1 MPESQPPSGEAPRA
15 EPVLDRLATMLYHE
29 LRRMAHRQLRGER
42 TGHTLSTTGLVH
54 EAYLK
59 LSRLDHFEWKNESQF
74 RAEAAR
80 AMRRVLVDYAVSRK
94 AAKRGGERQRVELD
108 GLAAMPDES
117 MDEVLAL
124 HDALEVLAR
133 EHPRH
138 ARVVEC
144 RFFAGM
150 TVPEIAEALEL
161 SPATVKRSWQMA
173 RAWLNRELLGELP
186 TEGAEP
192 A

>member
-1 MPESQPPSGEAPRA
+1 MNDSSEIPDGPAARA
-15 EPVLDRLATMLYHE
+15 GLDRYAAQLYDE

-42 TGHTLSTTGLVH
+42 SGHTLSTTGLVH

-59 LSRLDHFEWKNESQF
+59 LSRLDRFEWKNEAQF

-80 AMRRVLVDYAVSRK
+80 AMRRVLIDYAEARR
-94 AAKRGGERQRVELD
+94 AAKRGGGRVQVELD
-108 GLAAMPDES
+108 SLAALTDENL
-117 MDEVLAL
+117 EQILAL
-124 HDALEVLAR
+124 HGALEVLAA

-150 TVPEIAEALEL
+150 TVPEIADALDL
-161 SPATVKRSWQMA
+161 SAATVKRDWQMA
-173 RAWLNRELLGELP
+173 RAWLNRELGGENATTVTLR
-186 TEGAEP
+186 
-192 A
+192 

>member
-1 MPESQPPSGEAPRA
+1 MT
-15 EPVLDRLATMLYHE
+15 EPTLDRFATALYEE
-29 LRRMAHRQLRGER
+29 LRRIAHRQLRGER

-59 LSRLDHFEWKNESQF
+59 LSRLERFEWKNEAQF
-74 RAEAAR
+74 RAVAAR
-80 AMRRVLVDYAVSRK
+80 AMRRVLIDYALSRK
-94 AAKRGGERQRVELD
+94 AAKRGGDPMRVELD
-108 GLAAMPDES
+108 GLAGITDENT
-117 MDEVLAL
+117 DQVLAL
-124 HDALEVLAR
+124 HDALEALAV

-150 TVPEIAEALEL
+150 TVPEIAEALNL

-173 RAWLNRELLGELP
+173 RAWLNRALLGELP
-186 TEGAEP
+186 TQDANL